1 MINKYSNLNNDHKK
15 IEEIK
20 NMKIENNIEHL
31 IK

>member
-1 MINKYSNLNNDHKK
+1 MINKYSNLINDHKK